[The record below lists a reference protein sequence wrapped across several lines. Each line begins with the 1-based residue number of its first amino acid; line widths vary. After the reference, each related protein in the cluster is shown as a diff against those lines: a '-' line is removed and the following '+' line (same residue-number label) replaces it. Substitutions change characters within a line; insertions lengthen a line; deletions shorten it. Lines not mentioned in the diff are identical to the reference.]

1 MSSDIL
7 NLDYNELK
15 SILKN
20 KDGGYI
26 LRSIYYATVDKLAE
40 ISKQYSSSSTSGQK
54 EDRLVNNIERLFN
67 DHNLQLNVG
76 KLGNDQSIVATQYFD
91 GIARDSTA
99 PNTEANL
106 VKEWWIPLDKLQ
118 EEFMQNWASGLKM
131 WKNSLNNDGSLK
143 TGVFSIPFEKS
154 KYHKWENS
162 GTFKWRPFCYIC
174 GFSLFLELKKK
185 NETGHWISYSVK
197 TLDDAAKEIRNGA
210 KLSLEVE
217 HVFPIKEQGGILL
230 GQPNVKKWANITEDL
245 NANNKKHK
253 KYAKSIFNIYNRV
266 YLWSHTTCN
275 QIKSCAGMTVPKKS
289 IFVDGKK
296 QKIKNKSARLF
307 NKLQMAIP
315 SYEIILNTIVNGKT
329 DRDFKGNPKCA
340 SDTGTWTY
348 NDNNVS
354 NLDLDNL
361 KLEYK
366 PNSYLENN
374 PGIKRNISFR
384 NNIIAPHLEKLLKQ
398 RIIKLKKT
406 VINENDIKLKIIELT
421 EIKSKS
427 KTKQRSKKIT
437 KLSNEIED
445 LTKLRDHQILR
456 KKMEEDFEKDP
467 ESSPE
472 EIYDGI
478 SSDFYNA
485 NMEYRTNQ
493 ARKIGNRIENVIDEY
508 NKKKTKDAI
517 QHYENKKE
525 FRKVL
530 KKVKKNQ
537 TYQPHNLS
545 QTIRDENITHAYT
558 GDVEQGKFK
567 NLFENLSD
575 EPTSDSDSIT
585 SADSVEEVRMRK
597 DSLME
602 ISPQSL
608 MNTRLETKVF
618 NIKNTIQNKKK
629 LKKKLGRRQIIY
641 KTLNKEIGE
650 LNDELKIAKKELTSF
665 NKKKSSKKSTTKK
678 RKTPSKTKNKTKKQ
692 KSKKKT
698 KQITLP
704 FEPELSFS
712 NNKSKKSKKDI
723 TGGRKRRRRKTKR
736 KTK

>member
-1 MSSDIL
+1 MSLDIL
-7 NLDYNELK
+7 NYNYNQLE

-20 KDGGYI
+20 NKDGDNI

-40 ISKQYSSSSTSGQK
+40 ISNQYSSSSTAGQK

-67 DHNLQLNVG
+67 NHNLQLNVD
-76 KLGNDQSIVATQYFD
+76 KLGNDQSIVDTQYFD

-118 EEFMQNWASGLKM
+118 EEFMQNWASGLKI

-143 TGVFSIPFEKS
+143 TGVFNMPFEKS

-185 NETGHWISYSVK
+185 DETGHWISYSVK
-197 TLDDAAKEIRNGA
+197 TLDDAAKEIRKGA

-245 NANNKKHK
+245 NSNNKTHK
-253 KYAKSIFNIYNRV
+253 KHAKSIFNIYNKV

-275 QIKSCAGMTVPKKS
+275 QIKSCAGMTIPKKS

-329 DRDFKGNPKCA
+329 DRDFKGKPKCA

-366 PNSYLENN
+366 PNSYLGKN

-398 RIIKLKKT
+398 RIIKLKKN
-406 VINENDIKLKIIELT
+406 VIDENDIKLKIDELT

-437 KLSNEIED
+437 KLSNEIEE

-456 KKMEEDFEKDP
+456 KEMEEDFEKDS

-493 ARKIGNRIENVIDEY
+493 SRKIGNRIENIIDTY

-530 KKVKKNQ
+530 KKIKKNQ
-537 TYQPHNLS
+537 TYQSHDLS

-608 MNTRLETKVF
+608 MKTRLESRVF
-618 NIKNTIQNKKK
+618 NIKNTIQSKKR
-629 LKKKLGRRQIIY
+629 LKKKLGRSQIY
-641 KTLNKEIGE
+641 WKTLNKEIGE

-665 NKKKSSKKSTTKK
+665 NKKKSTKKSTTKKIKTASKSKNKTKK
-678 RKTPSKTKNKTKKQ
+678 RKTPSK
-692 KSKKKT
+692 SKT
-698 KQITLP
+698 KQIT
-704 FEPELSFS
+704 LSFS

-723 TGGRKRRRRKTKR
+723 IGGRKRRRRKTKR
-736 KTK
+736 KN